1 MAHAEAEKQFP
12 WFKWFY
18 EFTKPYA
25 DQARVS
31 HKFIV
36 AQGTKETGWGK
47 GSGLLEIH
55 NLFGITGPK
64 GPNTKKIGDLYFL
77 KFSSFEECMDHYIDM
92 FKTDKNYPSMR
103 NPEVRSDPKKA
114 AEAIKMWD
122 PKNPTYSQEIIDL
135 MVNPE
140 KGKTFRE
147 FFTRCEEG
155 LKYKQVQGPDEAPN
169 YVPGVAVPSVT
180 EEEPLPKIDQVWGG

>member
-1 MAHAEAEKQFP
+1 MAHVEAEKQFP

-36 AQGTKETGWGK
+36 AHGTKETGWGK
-47 GSGLLEIH
+47 GSDLLEIH

-64 GPNTKKIGDLYFL
+64 GPNTKKIGKFYFV
-77 KFSSFEECMDHYIDM
+77 KFSSFEECMDHYINM
-92 FKTDKNYPSMR
+92 LMTDKNYPAMR
-103 NPEVRSDPKKA
+103 DPEVRRDAKKA
-114 AEAIKMWD
+114 AGAVKRWNPDE
-122 PKNPTYSQEIIDL
+122 PTYSQEIIDL
-135 MVNPE
+135 MENPE
-140 KGKTFRE
+140 QGKTFRE

-155 LKYKQVQGPDEAPN
+155 LKYKPVQDTNEAPN
-169 YVPGVAVPSVT
+169 YVPGVP
-180 EEEPLPKIDQVWGG
+180 EEEPFPKIEQVWGG